1 MPATKRRYYSTN
13 DIMEILGISKSK
25 ANAIMHMFE
34 YQGKLLR
41 EGKLMRVE
49 VSVFEKWLEEKAQIA
64 ACEPPAWREF
74 GGKYDAGTN

>member
-13 DIMEILGISKSK
+13 DIMEILGISKAK

-49 VSVFEKWLEEKAQIA
+49 VSVFEKWLEEKV
-64 ACEPPAWREF
+64 
-74 GGKYDAGTN
+74 TNSSM